1 MCLYGH
7 ELTPETTP
15 VEAGLPWTIARRRRS
30 AGDFPGADII
40 LRQLQDGPERKL
52 VGIRP
57 EGRAPAREG
66 TVIED
71 SSGQR
76 IGEVT
81 SGGFGPTVGGPIALG
96 YVRAQHAAP
105 GTALQLSIRG
115 KPHPAK
121 VVELPFV
128 PHRYKR

>member
-1 MCLYGH
+1 MDDR
-7 ELTPETTP
+7 PP
-15 VEAGLPWTIARRRRS
+15 ARS

-40 LRQLQDGPERKL
+40 LRQLKDGPERKL

-57 EGRAPAREG
+57 DGRAPAREG

-71 SSGQR
+71 NSGQPV
-76 IGEVT
+76 GEVT

-96 YVRAQHAAP
+96 YVRMQHAAP

-115 KPHPAK
+115 KTHPAT
-121 VVELPFV
+121 VVDLPFV

>member
-1 MCLYGH
+1 L
-7 ELTPETTP
+7 
-15 VEAGLPWTIARRRRS
+15 
-30 AGDFPGADII
+30 
-40 LRQLQDGPERKL
+40 
-52 VGIRP
+52 
-57 EGRAPAREG
+57 
-66 TVIED
+66 IED
-71 SSGQR
+71 SGGER

-105 GTALQLSIRG
+105 GTALQLAIRG

-121 VVELPFV
+121 VVGLPFV